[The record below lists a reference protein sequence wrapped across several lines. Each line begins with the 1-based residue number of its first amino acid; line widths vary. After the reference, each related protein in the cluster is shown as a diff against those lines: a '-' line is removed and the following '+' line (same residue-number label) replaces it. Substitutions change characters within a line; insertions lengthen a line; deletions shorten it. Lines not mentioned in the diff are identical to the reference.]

1 MDARAHPFSTM
12 EAERKF
18 HDDFDIDDDFRVTVT
33 ESGQTAVHNS
43 DASDPLDDMD
53 FSILASGRTME
64 TIDRPAGKSDRLGLR
79 ESSSKDA
86 SSDLDS
92 QSHMKTNQSIDQ
104 RQRQQHQSESFQ
116 PLLPLPD
123 HPTRPR
129 SAPRAIPNSKPPTA
143 QIQTQGTTVG
153 PPASQPSSAGSTASA
168 FLNNLLD
175 PAAST
180 FNNTQISH
188 TPPNQIATSYEA
200 SHFGKRARSGSVSE
214 RLKVSTELEQRGMI
228 DREQKGILKDLII
241 SGQDNEIQH
250 ALDRYE
256 EGDTALLEAML
267 QNGSLSNKA
276 KTEIDL
282 LGDLDL
288 DFLNVTDPG
297 MRDITSQ
304 NIAYAGSSNPMNSPS
319 TQPRRDPTHATV
331 TFEASD
337 GIGEL
342 DFDGEIGGADT
353 FGPMN
358 TNYRVPSPVYNPGQ
372 RSRSNSTFSVDLDYR
387 QRSNSLFSALIG
399 NVTPQ
404 GGTPVEYG
412 RWMEAQ
418 GNAERQDPLRHNNA
432 MIDRAERRASA
443 PEVLS
448 NLSITMAKEEKK
460 LTASQRK
467 ELKAEEKRRER
478 IEKKEQKERDKQEK
492 KEKREQAKL
501 DKQKKVEDDEK
512 EEHEP
517 GSGMPRSMS
526 DPNIRT
532 SIVDGLLHV
541 ERPDGWI
548 GAYSPESRRVRI
560 LRFLEK
566 RNHRVWTKTVKYD
579 VRKNFADSRLR
590 VKGRFVK
597 KEDEL
602 LMRELMSLT

>member
-1 MDARAHPFSTM
+1 LTFVGNYSLVP
-12 EAERKF
+12 
-18 HDDFDIDDDFRVTVT
+18 VLV
-33 ESGQTAVHNS
+33 
-43 DASDPLDDMD
+43 
-53 FSILASGRTME
+53 
-64 TIDRPAGKSDRLGLR
+64 
-79 ESSSKDA
+79 SS
-86 SSDLDS
+86 
-92 QSHMKTNQSIDQ
+92 Q
-104 RQRQQHQSESFQ
+104 
-116 PLLPLPD
+116 
-123 HPTRPR
+123 
-129 SAPRAIPNSKPPTA
+129 
-143 QIQTQGTTVG
+143 
-153 PPASQPSSAGSTASA
+153 
-168 FLNNLLD
+168 
-175 PAAST
+175 
-180 FNNTQISH
+180 
-188 TPPNQIATSYEA
+188 
-200 SHFGKRARSGSVSE
+200 SVSE

-256 EGDTALLEAML
+256 QGDSAVLEAML

-276 KTEIDL
+276 KNEIDL

-304 NIAYAGSSNPMNSPS
+304 NIAYAAPSNPMHPPPGLP
-319 TQPRRDPTHATV
+319 TRDQASHAVV

-342 DFDGEIGGADT
+342 DFDGEIGGADN

-358 TNYRVPSPVYNPGQ
+358 TNYRAHSPVYHPGQ
-372 RSRSNSTFSVDLDYR
+372 RSRSNSTFSVDLDFR

-399 NVTPQ
+399 NETPQ

-418 GNAERQDPLRHNNA
+418 EAQDASRSGAP
-432 MIDRAERRASA
+432 MDRAERRASA
-443 PEVLS
+443 PELLS
-448 NLSITMAKEEKK
+448 NLSLTMAKEDKK

-478 IEKKEQKERDKQEK
+478 QEKKDLKEREKKEK

-501 DKQKKVEDDEK
+501 EKQKKVEDDEK

-517 GSGMPRSMS
+517 GSGRPRSMS
-526 DPNIRT
+526 DPNIT
-532 SIVDGLLHV
+532 TTVDANGLLHV

-548 GAYSPESRRVRI
+548 GAYSPESRKVRI
-560 LRFLEK
+560 SRFLEK